1 MADSKQFLRLTFGG
15 GTYLLPST
23 AGFTI
28 EQRESLQLSE
38 SATSRVSAWR
48 LVRNSRW
55 PAYALDGNF
64 QPIRPNDWQRAVFV
78 EAMPHAIGV
87 IVDDVHLLA
96 RGQAQ
101 VTPYTPLGPTPTRS
115 GHLFSGAWVTD
126 TELMLTLEPQAFVVY
141 LQGLGE

>member
-1 MADSKQFLRLTFGG
+1 MADTQQFLRLTVSGG
-15 GTYLLPST
+15 HYLLPST

-28 EQRESLQLSE
+28 EQRDNLHVNTTAS
-38 SATSRVSAWR
+38 SRVCAWR

-55 PAYALDGNF
+55 PAYALDRDF
-64 QPIRPNDWQRAVFV
+64 RPVRRDDWQRAVFV

-101 VTPYTPLGPTPTRS
+101 VTSYQPLGAAPTRA
-115 GHLFSGAWVTD
+115 GHLFAGAWVTEH
-126 TELMLTLEPQAFVVY
+126 ELLPVLEPKAFVVY
-141 LQGLGE
+141 LQSLGD